1 MREDGNFALN
11 WREWKSSFDYYLSA
25 LGKDTAP
32 AKEKC
37 ALFLHVIGRYGRE
50 IFEELDLSEILK
62 VDYEKRRGA
71 GADQAALAPTSADPA
86 LDELG
91 AGARGRGRYTARRL
105 PQRYQPRPQRA
116 YKLDYGDGSAYAC
129 DKCGHRHGSDNKCS
143 ARNLKCFSCD
153 RVGHY
158 AKLCKAKIVSEV
170 NHDEEDESMS
180 ADIEDAVARC
190 EPCQRHRTAARRE
203 PLAPHPVP
211 ELPWEILA
219 ADIFEFHKKH
229 YLLIVDYYS
238 NTTVNGKTAQNEA
251 SCVTTGACSA
261 SRAST

>member
-1 MREDGNFALN
+1 MGNEGETPKSTAAASICSAIQQPAAMREDGNIALN

-62 VDYEKRRGA
+62 VDYENLILTQIIRGIKDSTIRERLLAKETLSLESAVSWCRAIERA
-71 GADQAALAPTSADPA
+71 GKQAERCGRADQAAPAPTSADPA

-116 YKLDYGDGSAYAC
+116 YKLDYGDRSAYAC
-129 DKCGHRHGSDNKCS
+129 DKCGHRHGSDNKC
-143 ARNLKCFSCD
+143 
-153 RVGHY
+153 
-158 AKLCKAKIVSEV
+158 KAKIVSEV
-170 NHDEEDESMS
+170 NHDEEDE
-180 ADIEDAVARC
+180 I
-190 EPCQRHRTAARRE
+190 QT
-203 PLAPHPVP
+203 
-211 ELPWEILA
+211 
-219 ADIFEFHKKH
+219 
-229 YLLIVDYYS
+229 
-238 NTTVNGKTAQNEA
+238 
-251 SCVTTGACSA
+251 
-261 SRAST
+261 